1 MTPSGPL
8 LLAGGGHSHALLL
21 KRWAMSP
28 RLRPKRGVVLVNR
41 HPTALYSGM
50 VPGLIA
56 GIYRRDEL
64 SINLPHLCDRAGV
77 AFVQAEIIGVDSQR
91 QHLLLHGRPSLRF
104 GVLSLD
110 VGAVTRNAN
119 NLSGVPIK
127 PLEEALQFLSRQDPE
142 DAEPFRLI
150 GAGAA
155 GIEVA
160 LALRRRWPRRALEL
174 QIRAGQLDGTTK
186 SILRRA
192 QIHCVT
198 DASHHPT
205 LLCTGSRA
213 PSWLA
218 DSGFAVDDDG
228 RVLTN
233 PFLQIEGSPHL
244 FASGDCAVMES
255 QPRPASGVWAV
266 RSAVPLAQNLEAFCN
281 GQGVKRWTPQRLAL
295 QLIGTGNNM
304 AWMQRGRA
312 RTGPFTLLW
321 TLKQKLDR
329 SFMAGLTPQ
338 ASMASTEPM
347 ACRGCAA
354 KLPARPL
361 NAALSQAGLQTQPED
376 AANLGGTPALL
387 QSVDGFP
394 ALVSDPWLNGRLT
407 TLHACSDL
415 WACGATVTSA
425 MAVVTLP
432 SIHPT
437 EQQELLHQTLAGVQS
452 VLVEQGASLIGGHT
466 LESRGSTPSPTTLG
480 LQVTL
485 SVNGHSS
492 MPWSKGGIEPGDAL
506 LLSRPL
512 GVGVLF
518 AAAMAGVAKPKDVQ
532 AALRMMNESQH
543 HLVAALQ
550 KHGADIHACT
560 DVTGFGLLGHLGE
573 MVQGSKPVTIQLWP
587 NCIPAHPGALDLLEQ
602 GLASSL
608 APANRDAWS
617 WLEGPVQLNESPSQ
631 ACLELLVDPQT
642 CGPLLVACTATAAE
656 RLTAKDS
663 AWIQVG
669 TAESGHGSALLN
681 GRRSDSPPAQP
692 PAASV

>member
-21 KRWAMSP
+21 KRWAMTP
-28 RLRPKRGVVLVNR
+28 QLRPKRGVVLVNR

-77 AFVQAEIIGVDSQR
+77 AFVQAEIVGVDSQR
-91 QHLLLHGRPSLRF
+91 QDLLLHQRPALSF

-110 VGAVTRNAN
+110 VGAVTRNLEH
-119 NLSGVPIK
+119 LSGVPIK
-127 PLEEALQFLSRQDPE
+127 PLEEALQFLSQQDPE
-142 DAEPFRLI
+142 DPQPFRI
-150 GAGAA
+150 VGAGPA

-160 LALRRRWPRRALEL
+160 LALRRRWPHRALEL
-174 QIRAGQLDGTTK
+174 QIRAGQLNATTK

-192 QIHCVT
+192 HIHCVT
-198 DASHHPT
+198 DASAHAS

-218 DSGFAVDDDG
+218 NSGFAVDHNG

-233 PFLQIEGSPHL
+233 SFLQLEGYSHL
-244 FASGDCAVMES
+244 FASGDCAVMEA

-266 RSAVPLAQNLEAFCN
+266 RSAVPLAQNLEAICN
-281 GQGVKRWTPQRLAL
+281 GQNLKRWTPQRQAL
-295 QLIGTGNNM
+295 QLIGTHNNA

-312 RTGPFTLLW
+312 RTGPFPLLW
-321 TLKQKLDR
+321 ALKQRIDR
-329 SFMAGLTPQ
+329 SFMAGFSQQ
-338 ASMASTEPM
+338 ASMQATEPM

-354 KLPARPL
+354 KLSARPL
-361 NAALSQAGLQTQPED
+361 NAALSQAGLKTQAED

-415 WACGATVTSA
+415 WACGAKVTSA

-452 VLVEQGASLIGGHT
+452 VLIEQGASLIGGHT
-466 LESRGSTPSPTTLG
+466 LESRSPTPSPTTLG
-480 LQVTL
+480 LQVALT
-485 SVNGHSS
+485 VNGQTSR
-492 MPWSKGGIEPGDAL
+492 PWPKGGIQPGDAL

-518 AAAMAGVAKPKDVQ
+518 AAAMAGVAKPKDVETT
-532 AALRMMNESQH
+532 LRTMNQSQH
-543 HLVAALQ
+543 QLVDALQ

-573 MVQGSKPVTIQLWP
+573 MLQGSKSITIQLWADR
-587 NCIPAHPGALDLLEQ
+587 IPAHPGALDLLDQ

-617 WLEGPVQLNESPSQ
+617 LLEGPVQLNASPSQ
-631 ACLELLVDPQT
+631 ASLELLVDPQT
-642 CGPLLVACTATAAE
+642 CGPLLVACTAASAE
-656 RLTAKDS
+656 RLMAQDS

-669 TAESGHGSALLN
+669 IAGSGHG
-681 GRRSDSPPAQP
+681 
-692 PAASV
+692 

>member
-21 KRWAMSP
+21 KRWAMTP
-28 RLRPKRGVVLVNR
+28 RLRPTRGVVWVNR

-56 GIYRRDEL
+56 GVYRRDEL
-64 SINLPHLCDRAGV
+64 SLNLPHLCDRAGV
-77 AFVQAEIIGVDSQR
+77 AFVQAEILGVDSQR
-91 QHLLLHGRPSLRF
+91 QHLLLHERPSLRF

-110 VGAVTRNAN
+110 VGAETRNADD
-119 NLSGVPIK
+119 LPGVPIK
-127 PLEEALQFLSRQDPE
+127 PLETALQFLSQQDPH
-142 DAEPFRLI
+142 DPEPFRI
-150 GAGAA
+150 VGAGPA

-160 LALRRRWPRRALEL
+160 LALRRRWPHRALEL
-174 QIRAGQLDGTTK
+174 QARAGQLNATTK
-186 SILRRA
+186 AILHRA
-192 QIHCVT
+192 HIQCVT
-198 DASHHPT
+198 KPSDQPT

-218 DSGFAVDDDG
+218 NSGFSVDHDG

-233 PFLQIEGSPHL
+233 PFLQLEGSHHL
-244 FASGDCAVMES
+244 FASGDCAVMQS

-266 RSAVPLAQNLEAFCN
+266 RSALPLAKNLEAACN
-281 GQGVKRWTPQRLAL
+281 GHSLKRWRPQRQAL
-295 QLIGTGNNM
+295 QLIGTGNNR

-312 RTGPFTLLW
+312 RTQAVTLLW
-321 TLKQKLDR
+321 ALKQRIDR
-329 SFMAGLTPQ
+329 AFVAGFSQ
-338 ASMASTEPM
+338 ESSMAAAQPM

-361 NAALSQAGLQTQPED
+361 NAALSQAGLKTQPED
-376 AANLGGTPALL
+376 AAILGGTPALL

-466 LESRGSTPSPTTLG
+466 LESRSSTPSPTSLG
-480 LQVTL
+480 LQVAL
-485 SVNGHSS
+485 SVNGQSS
-492 MPWSKGGIEPGDAL
+492 TPWAKGGIQPGDSL

-518 AAAMAGVAKPKDVQ
+518 AAAMAGVAKPKDLET
-532 AALRMMNESQH
+532 ALSTMNQSQH

-550 KHGADIHACT
+550 KHGTDIHACT
-560 DVTGFGLLGHLGE
+560 DVTGFGFLGHLGE
-573 MVQGSKPVTIQLWP
+573 MLQGSEPITIQLWT
-587 NCIPAHPGALDLLEQ
+587 NRIQAHQGALDLLNQ

-617 WLEGPVQLNESPSQ
+617 WLEGPVQLNASPSQ

-642 CGPLLVACTATAAE
+642 CGPLLVACTAAAAE
-656 RLTAKDS
+656 RLMAQDS

-669 TAESGHGSALLN
+669 IAGSGHG
-681 GRRSDSPPAQP
+681 
-692 PAASV
+692 